1 MLPLSGDQR
10 RCQRARLFGNVTESV
25 GEGKWMVRW
34 DDAPADVQESGQ
46 ALRCEQATAG
56 RTPPSAAS
64 TPRGQGSAVGP
75 FVPPRPAAA
84 ADASAKA
91 LGGSRGTI
99 VTGGVVSDTGTP
111 TEIPSIPAT
120 SSPASILA
128 TQPLPAD
135 NLDMPAESQDSQPGV
150 ELAKELG
157 DSSGDE
163 EAPEQYVGGA
173 SPDDGHEDAA
183 WISPAPGTTVV
194 MKQGSK
200 IATWSVFNLDIA
212 EEMAKMRDTTA
223 QREAARTLPVGLRD
237 GLPIGVGS
245 VDLVQLWVMMYPC
258 DLSADLEK
266 VNAAG
271 LRRSST
277 QKLISMH
284 EYVRF
289 WELVIAGALY
299 SQQGRNLWATNIT
312 FDGLRDQPN
321 FQRYMPLHRF
331 KYIRSLIKYAKADLD
346 STPRATKLGGL
357 PNLSFIYRK
366 PKPLGTEMKTVCD
379 CDTGVMTY
387 IEIQEGR
394 DPMRVKPHAA
404 EHGVTTACVMRM
416 AETCTSTNSTLL
428 GDAWFGSVK
437 AAVQVGKMG
446 RHFIGVVKTGHGL
459 FPKAFLK
466 SQLTSA
472 PAGSRVALS
481 AIVDGVD
488 LMAVGY
494 KYNMRK
500 VLFLVATAGASPL
513 EDGNPY
519 IQRWADDFGNTV
531 TRSIPRPYVL
541 SNYFERSPRVDN
553 HNQSRQHDLA
563 LEEAW
568 KTQDCWFRLATTLCG
583 IVTTDCR
590 KITKFH
596 APYAHPYASMT
607 IKDFSELMARA
618 LIYNG
623 LDGDLAPSRPPGHRL
638 AIAPKRYLDTTD
650 QHTPGNHGRYANGRS
665 KQSRCCRCYRDEGE
679 EHWSSFYCVHCG
691 ITLCMP
697 SSVHSRDCWQHH
709 LHCDETAIRR
719 MKHAR
724 AG

>member
-1 MLPLSGDQR
+1 MH
-10 RCQRARLFGNVTESV
+10 
-25 GEGKWMVRW
+25 
-34 DDAPADVQESGQ
+34 
-46 ALRCEQATAG
+46 
-56 RTPPSAAS
+56 SAAS
-64 TPRGQGSAVGP
+64 NYCWSHPS
-75 FVPPRPAAA
+75 
-84 ADASAKA
+84 
-91 LGGSRGTI
+91 LGCLYATSRGTI
-99 VTGGVVSDTGTP
+99 VTGSVVSDTGTP
-111 TEIPSIPAT
+111 TEIPSIPVT

-128 TQPLPAD
+128 TEPQPAD
-135 NLDMPAESQDSQPGV
+135 NLDMSAESQDSQPCV
-150 ELAKELG
+150 ELAKDLG

-183 WISPAPGTTVV
+183 YISPAHGNTVV
-194 MKQGSK
+194 LKQGNK
-200 IATWSVFNLDIA
+200 IATCSVFNSDNA

-245 VDLVQLWVMMYPC
+245 VDLVQLWVMMYPS
-258 DLSADLEK
+258 DLSADLER

-277 QKLISMH
+277 HKLISMR
-284 EYVRF
+284 EY
-289 WELVIAGALY
+289 
-299 SQQGRNLWATNIT
+299 
-312 FDGLRDQPN
+312 
-321 FQRYMPLHRF
+321 RYMPLHRF
-331 KYIRSLIKYAKADLD
+331 KYIRSLIKNAKADLD
-346 STPRATKLGGL
+346 STMSEPWAWFRRAATEFNANRATILNAGIFATMDESMSAYQPRPTKLGGL

-366 PKPLGTEMKTVCD
+366 PEPLGTEMKTVCD

-394 DPMRVKPHAA
+394 DHMRVKPHAA

-416 AETCTSTNSTLL
+416 AETCTSTDSTLL
-428 GDAWFGSVK
+428 GDAWFESVK
-437 AAVQVGKMG
+437 VGKMG

-466 SQLTSA
+466 SHLTSA
-472 PAGSRVALS
+472 PACNRVALS

-500 VLFLVATAGASPL
+500 VLFFVAKAGG
-513 EDGNPY
+513 GN
-519 IQRWADDFGNTV
+519 
-531 TRSIPRPYVL
+531 
-541 SNYFERSPRVDN
+541 
-553 HNQSRQHDLA
+553 
-563 LEEAW
+563 
-568 KTQDCWFRLATTLCG
+568 TQDCWFRLATTLCG
-583 IVTTDCR
+583 IVTTDCW
-590 KITKFH
+590 KITKF
-596 APYAHPYASMT
+596 PVPCAHPYASMT
-607 IKDFSELMARA
+607 IKDFSELMAKA

-623 LDGDLAPSRPPGHRL
+623 LDGDLAPSRPPGDRL
-638 AIAPKRYLDTTD
+638 AIAPTRYLDTTD

-679 EHWSSFYCVHCG
+679 EHWSSFYCVQCG

-697 SSVHSRDCWQHH
+697 SSVHSRACWEHH
-709 LHCDETAIRR
+709 HHCDETAIRR
-719 MKHAR
+719 LKHAR